1 MSSPWLFWSSDNVYS
16 SLTFGMSLNIRHD
29 VSLFPEDN
37 HSPKSSYISS
47 YSFSADAINYLSKWH
62 IRISPWTRTWKVR
75 GPSFFTMVPSTHF
88 PFPPWKFRTRTIW
101 LNRNSREHRLFA
113 WYLTWFSCC
122 FSTRFAK
129 FGFNRVNKFRKGLFR
144 NWISDVVSFHG
155 SLSRPK
161 LVWVVPF
168 LPLERLVQQLHLGG
182 WYGGTNTWRILLASV
197 NCRNSLLAKP
207 GPLLE
212 TIVSGN
218 P

>member
-1 MSSPWLFWSSDNVYS
+1 MRL
-16 SLTFGMSLNIRHD
+16 I
-29 VSLFPEDN
+29 
-37 HSPKSSYISS
+37 
-47 YSFSADAINYLSKWH
+47 YLSKWH
-62 IRISPWTRTWKVR
+62 IRISPWTRTWKVH
-75 GPSFFTMVPSTHF
+75 GPRFFTMVPSIHF
-88 PFPPWKFRTRTIW
+88 SFPPWKFRTRTTW

-122 FSTRFAK
+122 FCTRFAK

-161 LVWVVPF
+161 LVWLVPF
-168 LPLERLVQQLHLGG
+168 LLLERLHLKQDGMVEPIHDG
-182 WYGGTNTWRILLASV
+182 FHWLRWME
-197 NCRNSLLAKP
+197 
-207 GPLLE
+207 PLSE